1 MRIPQ
6 FRKGPALSRPLSIAL
21 VAALALPVIGCAGT
35 KTKADLPYVARD
47 VGTLYS
53 VAKRRLDQARYKEAA
68 QLFDEV
74 ERQHPY
80 SVWARR
86 AQLMSAFS
94 YYLNKDYTQSIQSA
108 QRFLS
113 VHPGNRDAPY
123 AYYLISLGYYEQ
135 ISDVTRDQKI
145 TRQALDALGELTR
158 RYPNTRYAA
167 DARLKID
174 LVNDHLAGKEMEI
187 GRFYQTRGQWLA
199 SSMRFRSVIDQ
210 YQTTT
215 HTPEALMRLTESY
228 LALGVR
234 PEAEKAAAVLG
245 ANYPGS
251 EYYER
256 AYALMR
262 ENPVQ
267 QVAAIPPGQQ
277 VVPVGTPGAQAK
289 SLPGVSDSTTAPT
302 TDTTTTSPPAGTPG
316 SGQPGGAGTAGTTGV
331 TPGG

>member
-1 MRIPQ
+1 MRI
-6 FRKGPALSRPLSIAL
+6 FKSA
-21 VAALALPVIGCAGT
+21 AALAVSVLALSACASN
-35 KTKADLPYVARD
+35 KAKSDTPYVARD

-53 VAKRRLDQARYKEAA
+53 LAKTRLDQRRFKESAV
-68 QLFDEV
+68 LFDEV

-94 YYLNKDYTQSIQSA
+94 YYLNRDYTESIQSA

-123 AYYLISLGYYEQ
+123 AYYLIALGYYEQ
-135 ISDVTRDQKI
+135 VGDVTRDQKI

-187 GRFYQTRGQWLA
+187 GRFYETRRQWLA
-199 SSMRFRSVIDQ
+199 ATLRFRRVIDQ

-215 HTPEALMRLTESY
+215 HTPEALMRLTETY
-228 LALGVR
+228 LALGV
-234 PEAEKAAAVLG
+234 PMEAQKSAAVLG
-245 ANYPGS
+245 TNYPGT
-251 EYYER
+251 EWYQR
-256 AYALMR
+256 AFKLMQDNPAAAL
-262 ENPVQ
+262 
-267 QVAAIPPGQQ
+267 PPIQAGAQA
-277 VVPVGTPGAQAK
+277 VPPGTPGARP
-289 SLPGVSDSTTAPT
+289 SMPGE
-302 TDTTTTSPPAGTPG
+302 
-316 SGQPGGAGTAGTTGV
+316 TGV
-331 TPGG
+331 TPKAEAPGNPPPVAPSGGTTGTGTPTTETPTT